1 MQEPLRILEPDG
13 TTKRPDLVPT
23 DTTLIE
29 HLYKQMRRIRY
40 FDDRAV
46 ILQRQGLLGVYPIY
60 GGQEATQTACALALE
75 PGDWLAPTYRETG
88 AALAFGLPMSQA
100 ILCWRYRI
108 QGFQSPDLR
117 LLPFYIPIA
126 NQFPHITGLAMASK
140 LRGESSVALGFIG
153 DGGSSEGD
161 FHVGLNFAGVFG
173 VPAVFVVTNNGW
185 AISVPTAKQTAAKSI
200 ASRGEGYGLPGIQ
213 VDGNDVLAVH
223 HVTREAVNRA
233 RQGDGPTLIEAMTYR
248 IKPHTT
254 SDDPGRYRSETEALV
269 WSDERAPLRRMR
281 LFMERHGLWDEQRET
296 AWLEEIETE
305 LQQALELANAARE
318 PEAWE
323 TLEHVYNTPTPTLLE
338 DMRALGK
345 PGTPLKVNP

>member
-13 TTKRPDLVPT
+13 SVTRPELVPT
-23 DTTLIE
+23 DTALIE

-46 ILQRQGLLGVYPIY
+46 TLQRQGLLGVYPIY

-75 PGDWLAPTYRETG
+75 PGDWLAPSYRETG

-100 ILCWRYRI
+100 ILCWRYHI

-126 NQFPHITGLAMASK
+126 NQFPHVTGLAMASK
-140 LRGESSVALGFIG
+140 LRGESSVALGFMG

-161 FHVGLNFAGVFG
+161 FHVGLNFAGVFN
-173 VPAVFVVTNNGW
+173 VPAVFVITNNGW
-185 AISVPTAKQTAAKSI
+185 AISVPTAKQTAARSI

-213 VDGNDVLAVH
+213 VDGNDVLAVY
-223 HVTREAVNRA
+223 HVARQAVTRA
-233 RQGDGPTLIEAMTYR
+233 RQGNGPTLIEAITYR

-254 SDDPGRYRSETEALV
+254 SDDPTRYRNETETHTWAN
-269 WSDERAPLRRMR
+269 ERAPLHRMR
-281 LFMERHGLWDEQRET
+281 LFMEHQELWNEQRET

-305 LQQALELANAARE
+305 LQQALKLANAAPE
-318 PEAWE
+318 PNAWE
-323 TLEHVYNTPTPTLLE
+323 ILEHVYNTPTPTLLE
-338 DMRALGK
+338 DMRGLGK
-345 PGTPLKVNP
+345 PGKPLEVNP